1 MLQCA
6 VRFWG
11 QQIALMMGRIA
22 LEDLSRDEL
31 IFLVR
36 RLRQVVDVRD
46 FEIETLEGD
55 LDAARKQLASVH
67 SRARATP
74 PPLVF
79 KPRTQRGPRATETR
93 PG

>member
-1 MLQCA
+1 
-6 VRFWG
+6 
-11 QQIALMMGRIA
+11 MGRVA

-31 IFLVR
+31 LFLIQ

-46 FEIETLEGD
+46 FEIETLERD
-55 LDAARKQLASVH
+55 LDAARKQLASVQTR
-67 SRARATP
+67 SRPTP

-79 KPRTQRGPRATETR
+79 KPRPELGSRATETR

>member
-1 MLQCA
+1 
-6 VRFWG
+6 
-11 QQIALMMGRIA
+11 MMGRIA

-31 IFLVR
+31 VFLVR

-46 FEIETLEGD
+46 FEIETLETD
-55 LDAARKQLASVH
+55 LDAARKQLADVQ
-67 SRARATP
+67 SRSRATP

-79 KPRTQRGPRATETR
+79 KPRTQLGSRATDTR